1 MSGTLHRGLA
11 FLLAALV
18 ALVAGFCA
26 TTTATAGPA
35 ITSTGHHI
43 VHDVHCDPA
52 PPSDP
57 TTVRSHSTAPST
69 VVPVPALANA
79 IPTTGPRTGPCTP
92 EHDPGATSPGR
103 STLLAIGVDRN

>member
-11 FLLAALV
+11 FLLATLL

-43 VHDVHCDPA
+43 VHDMHCDPA

-57 TTVRSHSTAPST
+57 TTVRSQAPSLVVSLPAPETAPST
-69 VVPVPALANA
+69 
-79 IPTTGPRTGPCTP
+79 GPRVRTGACTP
-92 EHDPGATSPGR
+92 EHDPGAASPGR